1 MNTILGADKI
11 FEFCEKIKNEASHMQ
26 NLYQSLVSKVK
37 QIFFSCLIQ
46 KLKSNFTYV
55 SLTIN
60 LFFESFNFLS
70 FLNISS

>member
-1 MNTILGADKI
+1 MKGLLIFFILQRSNPFVNTILGADNI

-60 LFFESFNFLS
+60 
-70 FLNISS
+70 